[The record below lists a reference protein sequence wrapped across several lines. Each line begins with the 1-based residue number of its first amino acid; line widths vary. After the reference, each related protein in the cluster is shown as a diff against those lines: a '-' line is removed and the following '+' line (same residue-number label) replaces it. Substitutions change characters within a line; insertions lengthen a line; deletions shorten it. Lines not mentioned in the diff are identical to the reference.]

1 MAAQGSRRPWLPG
14 PAHPEQSR
22 RQRRAA
28 IARPDPTTRR
38 SCARSGR
45 SRGKPASKWYSAPS
59 TRVTF
64 ACYCALSNLR
74 HWCTSVC
81 VTEIN
86 LWRARLDAPFL
97 LQRQRSLP
105 EYPALPVTDPRI
117 GWRGVR
123 PIAGQDIQ
131 HTENAQD
138 AVEPIL
144 ARSIGAETITGG
156 VFEVR
161 VGDDTQAVHCFD
173 EPRGDSGSIGLP
185 SLAAFEPNAEVP

>member
-38 SCARSGR
+38 SCARSGH
-45 SRGKPASKWYSAPS
+45 SRGKPASKWYPAPS

-81 VTEIN
+81 VTAIN
-86 LWRARLDAPFL
+86 LWRARLDAPSL

-105 EYPALPVTDPRI
+105 EYPALPAADPRI

-123 PIAGQDIQ
+123 SVASRDIQ
-131 HTENAQD
+131 YAENAED

-144 ARSIGAETITGG
+144 ARRVGAETSGGG

-161 VGDDTQAVHCFD
+161 VRDDAQAVHCFD
-173 EPRGDSGSIGLP
+173 EPRVNGGSVRL
-185 SLAAFEPNAEVP
+185 